1 MQLPQPLSRVV
12 RSAPFVVPSRL
23 MSDAPP
29 DPHPLKTPAR
39 SLPLITP
46 SKLISAGQAE
56 AQPAGGGT
64 LIPNASAAV
73 HPQSQFSFG
82 PKAPRYWAFVKKESE
97 VAVETLVAA
106 AFVARG
112 SKEITGC
119 TTTVPEI
126 TFGPRVIPAIGDEP
140 AAANTLLLLAANTPR
155 AFASVYAAEF
165 TLL

>member
-1 MQLPQPLSRVV
+1 M
-12 RSAPFVVPSRL
+12 
-23 MSDAPP
+23 
-29 DPHPLKTPAR
+29 
-39 SLPLITP
+39 
-46 SKLISAGQAE
+46 SAGQEE
-56 AQPAGGGT
+56 AQPVGGGT

-82 PKAPRYWAFVKKESE
+82 PKAPRYWAVVKKGSE
-97 VAVETLVAA
+97 IGAETLVAA

-112 SKEITGC
+112 SNEITGC

-126 TFGPRVIPAIGDEP
+126 TFGPRVILAIGDEP
-140 AAANTLLLLAANTPR
+140 ATASTLLLAAANTPR

>member
-1 MQLPQPLSRVV
+1 M
-12 RSAPFVVPSRL
+12 
-23 MSDAPP
+23 
-29 DPHPLKTPAR
+29 
-39 SLPLITP
+39 
-46 SKLISAGQAE
+46 SAGQEE
-56 AQPAGGGT
+56 AQPVGGGT

-82 PKAPRYWAFVKKESE
+82 PKAPRYWAGEKKESGL
-97 VAVETLVAA
+97 AAETLVAA
-106 AFVARG
+106 AFFARG

-126 TFGPRVIPAIGDEP
+126 TFGPRVILAIGDEP
-140 AAANTLLLLAANTPR
+140 ATASTLLLAAANTPR

>member
-1 MQLPQPLSRVV
+1 M
-12 RSAPFVVPSRL
+12 
-23 MSDAPP
+23 
-29 DPHPLKTPAR
+29 
-39 SLPLITP
+39 
-46 SKLISAGQAE
+46 SAGQEE

-82 PKAPRYWAFVKKESE
+82 PKAPRYWAVVKKGSE
-97 VAVETLVAA
+97 IGAETLVAA

-112 SKEITGC
+112 SNEITGC
-119 TTTVPEI
+119 TTTVPEV
-126 TFGPRVIPAIGDEP
+126 TLGPRVMAAIGDEP
-140 AAANTLLLLAANTPR
+140 AVANTLLLAAANTPR